1 MVIIHQINTCHM
13 TFLEYSE
20 KLKTLKY
27 LAEHKQT
34 GNPQQLAKKLD
45 VSERTVERMVQ
56 RLRDNGFPIKY
67 NRLRCTYEVS
77 V

>member
-1 MVIIHQINTCHM
+1 M
-13 TFLEYSE
+13 TFQEYSE
-20 KLKTLKY
+20 KLKTIKY

-34 GNPQQLAKKLD
+34 GTPQQLAKKLD

-56 RLRDNGFPIKY
+56 RLRDNGYPIKY